1 MKIAIA
7 LTGRSHLLN
16 VSRSLIEIGHEVTFY
31 TCIPKSRCKRFGL
44 PAENVVSLFPL
55 LGWLFIYPLIPQ
67 HYSLTLFIS
76 A

>member
-31 TCIPKSRCKRFGL
+31 TM
-44 PAENVVSLFPL
+44 
-55 LGWLFIYPLIPQ
+55 
-67 HYSLTLFIS
+67 
-76 A
+76 